1 VFRDRYWGLVVD
13 CPDAEELAALLA
25 HALDT
30 ERRATIADHAAG
42 CASCHAMIAGLA
54 SDIQTVPSE
63 PGSATPEDAGQA
75 GEAMRRALLD
85 ALASGRRTRIGRYQ
99 LLELVGAGGMGV
111 VWGAWDPELA
121 RRVALKLVHPRVST
135 ARDRILVEGQALGK
149 LSHPNVV
156 PIYDVGIVDDQVYL
170 VMEWVQGTTLREYA
184 SSPCSRRELID
195 AYRQAG
201 EGLAAAHRAG
211 LIHRDFKPDNAI
223 RGDDGRVRVLDFGLA
238 RSDEEAAEP
247 VKRLAGTPRYM
258 PPEQASGD
266 KLTPAADQ
274 FAFAVSLREALI
286 QPRRR
291 DAARGGELPAW
302 LAQVIA
308 RGTARDPAERFA
320 SIEELLRAL
329 ARDPARIWQR
339 RGIAVAAIA
348 GVAAAFAVGRA
359 HGGPPICVGSAAAIA
374 RSWSAAS
381 RAQVAAHLQ
390 SLGAFGAGEVDRL
403 AAALDR
409 YATGWADVHRGTC
422 LAHEQGELPAVLYER
437 RIACLARGEA
447 ALGAVAE
454 LMTSVDATGLASA
467 LVAAR
472 SLPSPAGCSAAD
484 ASMVAPPPDAVAAQV
499 TAVAPSVERARVLA
513 VATLPDAPRVAAAT
527 VSAAEQT
534 GYSPLIARAALALG
548 YAAAALDMG
557 EPAARAPLERAL
569 ELALR
574 SGDDVLA
581 VEAYARLIWAVGSY
595 RGDVVGNWSVM
606 EAIAARTGPAGR
618 FGRTLLYNNK
628 AVARLAENDRAGA
641 RGLLQQALAISPL
654 SPIGDGEIELVA
666 VLQNLALVADDPA
679 EREARAR
686 QVVGILDGALGPN
699 HPRTLGARR
708 AAATLTRNP
717 GAAALLYQE
726 ACDGYQRW
734 HPKLTH
740 ALADCAFERGWL
752 ADERG
757 DLAAARAAMQLAAA
771 DPTAQRQR
779 GKGTIAAA
787 YLAITADRADH
798 PGDAAGAAIAAMQQ
812 LAADGAPATEWW
824 IRGEAAMAYITAAIG
839 WQRAGASGDAER
851 CWRAALGLLDGIHQ
865 PMFDR
870 ALARARAALAR
881 RWVAAHPADARTA
894 AGEALAWYRAAGGYD
909 REVAELSRIAALP

>member
-1 VFRDRYWGLVVD
+1 MFRDRYWGLVVN

-25 HALDT
+25 HALDA

-42 CASCHAMIAGLA
+42 CASCHAMIAELA
-54 SDIQTVPSE
+54 TDMQTVLPPPSS
-63 PGSATPEDAGQA
+63 PATPDDARP
-75 GEAMRRALLD
+75 MRRALLEG
-85 ALASGRRTRIGRYQ
+85 LASGRQTRVGRYQ

-121 RRVALKLVHPRVST
+121 RRVALKLVHPQVPA
-135 ARDRILVEGQALGK
+135 ARDRILAEGQALGK

-156 PIYDVGIVDDQVYL
+156 PVYDVGVVDNQVYL
-170 VMEWVQGTTLREYA
+170 VMEWVQGTTLRAYA
-184 SSPCSRRELID
+184 GSPCSRRELID

-238 RSDEEAAEP
+238 RSDDEVPEP
-247 VKRLAGTPRYM
+247 VKQLAGTPRYM

-266 KLTPAADQ
+266 TLTPAADQ
-274 FAFAVSLREALI
+274 FAFATSLREALSTS
-286 QPRRR
+286 PGRS
-291 DAARGGELPAW
+291 AELPAW
-302 LAQVIA
+302 LGQLIA
-308 RGTARDPAERFA
+308 RGTARDPAARFA
-320 SIEELLRAL
+320 SMDELLRAL
-329 ARDPARIWQR
+329 ARDPARIWWR
-339 RGIAVAAIA
+339 RAIAAAAIA
-348 GVAAAFAVGRA
+348 GVAVAFAVGRA
-359 HGGPPICVGSAAAIA
+359 HGGSPICIGSAAEIA
-374 RSWSAAS
+374 RSWSAVS
-381 RAQVAAHLQ
+381 HGQIAAHLP

-403 AAALDR
+403 TAELDR
-409 YATGWADVHRGTC
+409 YAAGWAQAHRGTC
-422 LAHEQGELPAVLYER
+422 LAHEQGELPAALYER

-454 LMTSVDATGLASA
+454 LMTSVDAIGLAAA

-472 SLPSPAGCSAAD
+472 SLPSPAGCAAAD
-484 ASMVAPPPDAVAAQV
+484 ASSVAPPPDAVAAQV
-499 TAVAPSVERARVLA
+499 AAVSPSVERARVLA
-513 VATLPDAPRVAAAT
+513 VATLPDAPRVATAT
-527 VSAAEQT
+527 VAAAEAT
-534 GYSPLIARAALALG
+534 GYPPLIARAALAAG

-569 ELALR
+569 DLALR
-574 SGDDVLA
+574 GGDDVLA
-581 VEAYARLIWAVGSY
+581 VEAYARLIWAIASY
-595 RGDVVGNWSVM
+595 RGDVVGNWSVI

-641 RGLLQQALAISPL
+641 RELLHQALAISPL
-654 SPIGDGEIELVA
+654 SPIGEGEIELVV

-686 QVVGILDGALGPN
+686 QVIAILDGALGPN
-699 HPRTLGARR
+699 HPRTLSARR

-717 GAAALLYQE
+717 DAAALLYQA

-734 HPKLTH
+734 HPGLTH

-757 DLAAARAAMQLAAA
+757 DLAAARGAMQLAAA
-771 DPTAQRQR
+771 DPAAQRQR
-779 GKGTIAAA
+779 GKGTIAAS
-787 YLAITADRADH
+787 YLAITADGA
-798 PGDAAGAAIAAMQQ
+798 GDASRDGDARAAIAAMQQ
-812 LAADGAPATEWW
+812 LAADGAPAAEWW
-824 IRGEAAMAYITAAIG
+824 TRGEAALAYLTAAIG
-839 WQRAGASGDAER
+839 WQRTGKPDDAER
-851 CWRAALGLLDGIHQ
+851 CWRAALGLLEGIHQ

-870 ALARARAALAR
+870 ALARVRATLALRWATAHPDAARAA
-881 RWVAAHPADARTA
+881 
-894 AGEALAWYRAAGGYD
+894 AGAALAWYRAAGGYD
-909 REVAELSRIAALP
+909 RQIAELSRIAELR